1 MTYASDI
8 TEFSNTQFH
17 DSWKIDLPGG
27 GFIEKPGSE
36 SHSTS
41 TQNGRLPSSTQ
52 SDEFATAEERRSLF
66 NKLDMLLEERAA
78 RERTLQDLFIQEESL
93 GRSLNE
99 VHNALDIQSM
109 ELTQLTDTVR
119 AKKEQMLTRIQT
131 KRSNVANLQETLQE
145 LHGEERRT
153 ASDKIIAEE
162 SRDLREQIPRDCEEK
177 RSLQQKVDEL
187 DNTAELLELRSGIIQ
202 TEEKTLVKILTAQV
216 ERLAEDGGL
225 DNIGNEYCAQNST
238 KIIVVAQIHHEPIKT
253 SPSLQ
258 GTRRMIKISNN
269 ELAAQLARTRAQ
281 QQLAE
286 QIQVLEDQGAVKRKF
301 KKGGF
306 LSSVKKLFKRGKSKS
321 GCGFTKQSKN
331 ELNMKA
337 MNDSKPTGMVTMVTF
352 SEHEASSLHKAIEL
366 NREMAAQDNY

>member
-1 MTYASDI
+1 
-8 TEFSNTQFH
+8 
-17 DSWKIDLPGG
+17 
-27 GFIEKPGSE
+27 
-36 SHSTS
+36 
-41 TQNGRLPSSTQ
+41 
-52 SDEFATAEERRSLF
+52 
-66 NKLDMLLEERAA
+66 MLLEERAA

-225 DNIGNEYCAQNST
+225 DNIGNEVSAHQT
-238 KIIVVAQIHHEPIKT
+238 
-253 SPSLQ
+253 
-258 GTRRMIKISNN
+258 
-269 ELAAQLARTRAQ
+269 
-281 QQLAE
+281 
-286 QIQVLEDQGAVKRKF
+286 GA
-301 KKGGF
+301 
-306 LSSVKKLFKRGKSKS
+306 
-321 GCGFTKQSKN
+321 
-331 ELNMKA
+331 
-337 MNDSKPTGMVTMVTF
+337 F
-352 SEHEASSLHKAIEL
+352 SIP
-366 NREMAAQDNY
+366 